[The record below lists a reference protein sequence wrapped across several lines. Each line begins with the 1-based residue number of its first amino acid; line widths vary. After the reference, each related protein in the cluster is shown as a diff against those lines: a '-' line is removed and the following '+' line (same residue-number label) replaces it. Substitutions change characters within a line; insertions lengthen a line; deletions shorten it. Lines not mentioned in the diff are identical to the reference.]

1 MARKLKLFVCTEG
14 KHCKKRGAKKVLC
27 ALAEQ
32 LQSYGLENKIC
43 LKKSECLGKC
53 GRGPAIEVQPL
64 DRFYGNLEPGNCE
77 DFVRALK
84 RKRKPPKK
92 LRLG

>member
-1 MARKLKLFVCTEG
+1 MSQKLKLLVCTKG

-27 ALAEQ
+27 ALAEE
-32 LQSYGLENKIC
+32 LENYGLEDTVC

-53 GRGPAIEVQPL
+53 GRGPAIEVQPI
-64 DRFYGNLEPGNCE
+64 DKIYGLVNEGLCK

-84 RKRKPPKK
+84 KKNKPPKK